1 MNYINVNQ
9 ILRKLIQDLIET
21 GYKKTI
27 IGKLLL
33 GQSGYVPM
41 VDFLEH
47 EDRSF
52 GVRPLSRLAESLDY
66 EMHVVFVE
74 KSETSKEELE
84 RLDYINDRFFD
95 SLKDN
100 VVNLLSQMRTEEGEK
115 KFHIRRKRRSEITE
129 ILDQIL
135 EIKDVDAISMEFDE
149 DPPN

>member
-9 ILRKLIQDLIET
+9 TLRKLIQDLIDT

-33 GQSGYVPM
+33 GPSGYVPM

-47 EDRSF
+47 EERSF

-74 KSETSKEELE
+74 KSDTSKDVLDQ
-84 RLDYINDRFFD
+84 LDYVNDQFFEC
-95 SLKDN
+95 LKDN
-100 VVNLLSQMRTEEGEK
+100 VVNLLNEMRTGEGEK
-115 KFHIRRKRRSEITE
+115 KFHIRKKRKSDIEA
-129 ILDQIL
+129 ILNQIL
-135 EIKDVDAISMEFDE
+135 EEKET
-149 DPPN
+149 